1 MAKDKKS
8 FILYCDQ
15 RHIFN
20 ELSNE
25 EAGMLIKHIFSY
37 TADENPEPESRL
49 IKIAF
54 EPIKHQLKRDLIKYE
69 TVRERNSSNAKKRWD
84 AKNAT
89 ACDRIPKHAKNA
101 DTDNGNVTVNVTDTV
116 KREVYT
122 PAHDLELPEMKISSA
137 IEYLTITKNIQATK
151 ELVISLWNFFK
162 QKNFA
167 GPKIYRSES
176 DAYSHFFETLKF
188 EKLEP
193 HINGHSKNGK
203 LGTSEAR
210 IKAAKNW
217 GR

>member
-8 FILYCDQ
+8 FVLYCDQ

-69 TVRERNSSNAKKRWD
+69 TVRERNSNNAKKRWN

-89 ACDRIPKHAKNA
+89 ACDRIPNDAKNA
-101 DTDNGNVTVNVTDTV
+101 DNDNDNDNDNVTGSIGSAAPDFSGETLNAEETILANRIRFEQIMV
-116 KREVYT
+116 KIGASEPVARQALRKY
-122 PAHDLELPEMKISSA
+122 HLHLEEQDQYPKSKKA
-137 IEYLTITKNIQATK
+137 
-151 ELVISLWNFFK
+151 V
-162 QKNFA
+162 FA
-167 GPKIYRSES
+167 G
-176 DAYSHFFETLKF
+176 F
-188 EKLEP
+188 EKWLM
-193 HINGHSKNGK
+193 N
-203 LGTSEAR
+203 EANFTWQPV
-210 IKAAKNW
+210 ADTG
-217 GR
+217 GRRMVY